1 MLDRILSETEL
12 REIDALTRQTVT
24 QGAQAFAWWSPE
36 KKLVLIGVASQG
48 ELLTWFASP
57 AQTQIEALS
66 IRAVVTCGLRLA
78 AAVVT
83 DSTRQAHD
91 EAQALIS
98 RVRH

>member
-1 MLDRILSETEL
+1 MLENILTDTE
-12 REIDALTRQTVT
+12 RAEIDALARQTMT
-24 QGAQAFAWWSPE
+24 AGAQAFSWWSPE

-57 AQTQIEALS
+57 AQTQIEAVS
-66 IRAVVTCGLRLA
+66 IQAVVACGLRLA
-78 AAVVT
+78 AAVVMDT
-83 DSTRQAHD
+83 TQQAVD